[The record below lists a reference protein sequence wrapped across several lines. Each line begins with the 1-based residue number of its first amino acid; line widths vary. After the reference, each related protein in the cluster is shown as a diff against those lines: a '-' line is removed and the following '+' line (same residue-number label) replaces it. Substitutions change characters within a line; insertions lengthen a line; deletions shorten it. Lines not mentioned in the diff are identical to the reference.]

1 LDVILQAIRLLCQI
15 LLVAILIR
23 VIISWVAPTSRNAF
37 VEILFTIT
45 EPVLAPIRRLL
56 PRTGMFDIS
65 PLIAMIALQVI
76 IYASYYLG

>member
-1 LDVILQAIRLLCQI
+1 MDVILQAIRLLCQI

-23 VIISWVAPTSRNAF
+23 VIISWVAPMSRNAF

-65 PLIAMIALQVI
+65 PLVAMIVLQVI